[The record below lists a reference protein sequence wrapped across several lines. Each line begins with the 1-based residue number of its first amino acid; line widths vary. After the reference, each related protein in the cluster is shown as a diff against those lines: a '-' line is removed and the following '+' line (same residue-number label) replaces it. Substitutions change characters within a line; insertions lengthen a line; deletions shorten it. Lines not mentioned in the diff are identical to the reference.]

1 MSTMASAA
9 DERAWLRQQIEQTRE
24 DVRKIE
30 AALARVQDQVDAEQS
45 KSEGERNPDLL
56 SRLHQERRLLQ
67 KRLNKLEEQLA
78 GYATAIGKL
87 PAAPGMP

>member
-1 MSTMASAA
+1 MASAA

-24 DVRKIE
+24 DVKE
-30 AALARVQDQVDAEQS
+30 TKSELADLRAQIHAEQN
-45 KSEGERNPDLL
+45 KPEGERNPDLL
-56 SRLHQERRLLQ
+56 SRLHQERQ
-67 KRLNKLEEQLA
+67 QQQERLNKLEGQLE

>member
-1 MSTMASAA
+1 MPTMASAA
-9 DERAWLRQQIEQTRE
+9 DERAWLRQQIEKKEE

-56 SRLHQERRLLQ
+56 SRLHQERQ
-67 KRLNKLEEQLA
+67 QQQERLNKLEGQLE

>member
-1 MSTMASAA
+1 MAAA
-9 DERAWLRQQIEQTRE
+9 EAKKDVKETKGELAVVRAQL
-24 DVRKIE
+24 
-30 AALARVQDQVDAEQS
+30 DAEQS
-45 KSEGERNPDLL
+45 KPEGERNPDLL

-67 KRLNKLEEQLA
+67 ERLNKLEEQLA